1 VPIPKEIR
9 EIQLYPLA
17 AGILPVLVTYNIRGA
32 NHVALQ
38 NLLPPLLISALLSL
52 IVYALFWRLR
62 KQIGNAAICTWLFL
76 TALFAFTYVVIG
88 FDFCL
93 MTLSI
98 KDAGTAIIVGQ
109 IFISLAAALALTIV
123 FALITKKTWLSKIE
137 SLLCRTTSFL
147 LILQLMVLFQHEFNY
162 FFVIEP
168 QVAKEQARLMPK
180 ISKLGKTKGDRDIY
194 LIVLDEMASP
204 EVLSRVFSYDN
215 SDFVS
220 QLRRRGFLID
230 EGSLSNYPL
239 TRLSLASILNMTYLD
254 FLGDSKAKETQKDY
268 APTTRLLQRS
278 NLAKFLQQQGYD
290 YIHIGSEMPPT
301 DSTVMANQ
309 NRYPLIDEFSLRFW
323 QSTTPGQTPGFAKF
337 LAHLRRKSRL
347 DALKYLELADAGQKP
362 KFVLCHILCPHE
374 PFDLNADGSARD
386 EIMPNRIESAWDD
399 EARRAYLGQVQF
411 IEKRIIGT
419 IDKIIEKSKS
429 QPIIVLQGDHGTYA
443 EDEMAKDYPKEDLYQ
458 ERYGIL
464 NAYLVP
470 DDMKDKIY
478 RGITPVNS
486 FRVILSELF
495 SADLPAL
502 ADKQI
507 YATYAQPFKFRDVS
521 DRVRKLQAALK

>member
-1 VPIPKEIR
+1 MAKLNEIP
-9 EIQLYPLA
+9 LYPVA

-38 NLLPPLLISALLSL
+38 NLLPPLIVSALLSV
-52 IVYALFWRLR
+52 IVYAFFRQLWTNR
-62 KQIGNAAICTWLFL
+62 IDNAPICAWLAL
-76 TALFAFTYVVIG
+76 TTLFAFTYVVIG

-98 KDAGTAIIVGQ
+98 KDAGFAIIAGQ
-109 IFISLAAALALTIV
+109 IFISLAVALTLAII
-123 FALITKKTWLSKIE
+123 FALITQKTWLKKID
-137 SLLCRTTSFL
+137 SLVCRATGFL
-147 LILQLMVLFQHEFNY
+147 LILQLVVLFQHEFNY
-162 FFVIEP
+162 FFAIEP
-168 QVAKEQARLMPK
+168 QVAIAQAEMMPK
-180 ISKLGKTKGDRDIY
+180 IKTSKTTSRRDIY
-194 LIVLDEMASP
+194 MIVLDEMASP
-204 EVLSRVFSYDN
+204 EVLSRVFAYDN

-220 QLRRRGFLID
+220 QLRQRGFLVD
-230 EGSLSNYPL
+230 EASLSNYPL
-239 TRLSLASILNMTYLD
+239 TRLSLASILNMSYLD
-254 FLGDSKAKETQKDY
+254 FLGDTQTKQNQKDY

-323 QSTTPGQTPGFAKF
+323 QSTTLGQTPGFSNF

-347 DALKYLELADAGQKP
+347 DAIKYLEMADAGKRP

-374 PFDLNADGSARD
+374 PFDINADGSPRQ
-386 EIMPNRIESAWDD
+386 EIMPNRVESAWDA
-399 EARRAYLGQVQF
+399 EARSAYLGQVKF
-411 IEKRIIGT
+411 IEKRILT
-419 IDKIIEKSKS
+419 AIDNIIEKSKN

-443 EDEMAKDYPKEDLYQ
+443 EDEMAKDFPKEELYQ

-470 DDMKDKIY
+470 SDMKEKIY

-495 SADLPAL
+495 GADLPAL
-502 ADKQI
+502 ADRQI
-507 YATYAQPFKFRDVS
+507 YATYGQPFKFRDVS

>member
-1 VPIPKEIR
+1 MAKIQAIP
-9 EIQLYPLA
+9 LYPVA

-38 NLLPPLLISALLSL
+38 NLLPPLIVSALLSV
-52 IVYALFWRLR
+52 IVYAFFRQLWSKR
-62 KQIGNAAICTWLFL
+62 IDNAAICTWLVL

-98 KDAGTAIIVGQ
+98 KDAGLAIITGQ
-109 IFISLAAALALTIV
+109 IFISLAVALALTII
-123 FALITKKTWLSKIE
+123 FALVTRKAWLKNIE
-137 SLLCRTTSFL
+137 NLLCQVTSFL
-147 LILQLMVLFQHEFNY
+147 LVLQLLVLAQHEFNY
-162 FFVIEP
+162 FFFIEP
-168 QVAKEQARLMPK
+168 QVAKAQKEMMPK
-180 ISKLGKTKGDRDIY
+180 IKNRKTTSGRDIY
-194 LIVLDEMASP
+194 MIVLDEMASP
-204 EVLSRVFSYDN
+204 EVLSRVFAYDN

-220 QLRRRGFLID
+220 QLRRRGFLVD
-230 EGSLSNYPL
+230 EASLSNYPL

-254 FLGDSKAKETQKDY
+254 FLGDSQAKQSQKDY
-268 APTTRLLQRS
+268 GPTTRLLQRS
-278 NLAKFLQQQGYD
+278 NLAKFLQNQGYD

-323 QSTTPGQTPGFAKF
+323 QSTTIGQTPGFSKF

-347 DALKYLELADAGQKP
+347 DALKYLELADAGKRP

-374 PFDLNADGSARD
+374 PFDINADGSPRE
-386 EIMPNRIESAWDD
+386 EIMPNRVESAWDE
-399 EARRAYLGQVQF
+399 EARSAYLGQVKF
-411 IEKRIIGT
+411 IEKRILSA
-419 IDKIIEKSKS
+419 IDIIIEKSKN

-443 EDEMAKDYPKEDLYQ
+443 EDEMAKDFPKDELYQ

-470 DDMKDKIY
+470 SDMKEKIY

-495 SADLPAL
+495 GADLPTL
-502 ADKQI
+502 ADRQI
-507 YATYAQPFKFRDVS
+507 YATYGQPFKFRDVS